1 MRRKTKQI
9 FLDFRVDD
17 KFVNLK
23 GKGNVGRSLE
33 MLKHHYY

>member
-23 GKGNVGRSLE
+23 AKRNVGRSLE
-33 MLKHHYY
+33 MLKQYDY